1 MRGYLRAKIQ
11 KLRPRGAT
19 KVNAKILDLDILEA
33 QHKDISK
40 RLKEAKKTRDARHR
54 ITGGAILGF
63 IEEQPDS
70 GMTKTLVDLLNRRV
84 TKAEDR
90 EALMK
95 KVKTAS
101 AAPA

>member
-1 MRGYLRAKIQ
+1 MSTQLAE
-11 KLRPRGAT
+11 
-19 KVNAKILDLDILEA
+19 LDVLEA

-40 RLKEAKKTRDARHR
+40 RLKDAKKTRDARHR

-70 GMTKTLVDLLNRRV
+70 GMTKTRVDLLNRRV

-90 EALMK
+90 ETLGLEDLLK
-95 KVKTAS
+95 KAKTAS

>member
-1 MRGYLRAKIQ
+1 MSTQLAE
-11 KLRPRGAT
+11 
-19 KVNAKILDLDILEA
+19 LDVLQA
-33 QHKDISK
+33 QYKDISK
-40 RLKEAKKTRDARHR
+40 RLKDAQKTRDARHR

-90 EALMK
+90 EAIGVEDLLK
-95 KVKTAS
+95 KVKAAS

>member
-1 MRGYLRAKIQ
+1 M
-11 KLRPRGAT
+11 
-19 KVNAKILDLDILEA
+19 NAKILDLDILEA

-40 RLKEAKKTRDARHR
+40 RLKDAKKARDARNR

-70 GMTKTLVDLLNRRV
+70 GMTKTLVDLLNQRV
-84 TKAEDR
+84 TKTEDR
-90 EALMK
+90 EALGLEALMK

>member
-1 MRGYLRAKIQ
+1 M
-11 KLRPRGAT
+11 
-19 KVNAKILDLDILEA
+19 NAQPLDLDILQA
-33 QHKDISK
+33 QYKDVSK
-40 RLKEAKKTRDARHR
+40 RLKEAKKALDVRHR

-84 TKAEDR
+84 LKAEDR
-90 EALMK
+90 EALGLEDLLK

-101 AAPA
+101 AASA

>member
-1 MRGYLRAKIQ
+1 MTAQTID
-11 KLRPRGAT
+11 
-19 KVNAKILDLDILEA
+19 LDLLQA
-33 QHKDISK
+33 QYKDVSK
-40 RLKEAKKTRDARHR
+40 RLKDAKKTRDACHR

-84 TKAEDR
+84 TKTEDR
-90 EALMK
+90 EALGLEALMK

>member
-1 MRGYLRAKIQ
+1 MSTPL
-11 KLRPRGAT
+11 PE
-19 KVNAKILDLDILEA
+19 LDVLQA
-33 QHKDISK
+33 QYKDVSK
-40 RLKEAKKTRDARHR
+40 RLKEAKKALDARHR

-84 TKAEDR
+84 LKAEDR
-90 EALMK
+90 EALGLEDLLK

-101 AAPA
+101 AASA